1 VNVGVKLVAFALV
14 LAALFGAGAA
24 LGSVVGPIDVGG
36 GSHRGPTSPA
46 TTVVPHD
53 AGTHR

>member
-1 VNVGVKLVAFALV
+1 VNVGVKLAAFALV